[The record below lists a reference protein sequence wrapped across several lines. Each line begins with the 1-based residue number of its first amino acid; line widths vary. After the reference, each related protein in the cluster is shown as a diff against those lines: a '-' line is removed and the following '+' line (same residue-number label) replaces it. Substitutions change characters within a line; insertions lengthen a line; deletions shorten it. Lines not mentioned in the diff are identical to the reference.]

1 MVEDLSLEELLA
13 ATAARDERA
22 FGALYRATS
31 ARVFAV
37 VLRIV
42 TRRDCAEEVLQESY
56 ITVWSRAGDYRPE
69 KGAPMAWLTTIG
81 RNRALDRL
89 RRRRPE
95 VPLDGVEGTESWA
108 DPEPSP
114 LDWSIASAEAQRLKA
129 CLDGLEAR
137 QRDAITLAMIEGYT
151 HSELASRFDCPLGT
165 VKSWIRR
172 GLQRLKV
179 CLER

>member
-1 MVEDLSLEELLA
+1 MAEDPSLAELLA
-13 ATAARDERA
+13 ATAAKDEEA
-22 FGALYRATS
+22 FGALYEATS
-31 ARVFAV
+31 ARIFAV

-42 TRRDCAEEVLQESY
+42 TRRDWAEEVLQEVY
-56 ITVWSRAGDYRPE
+56 ITIWERADAYRPE

-89 RRRRPE
+89 RRRRNE
-95 VPLDGVEGTESWA
+95 VPLEVIEGTESCV
-108 DPEPSP
+108 DPAPSP
-114 LDWSIASAEAQRLKA
+114 LDWSIAGAEARRLKA
-129 CLDGLEAR
+129 CLDALEAR
-137 QRDAITLAMIEGYT
+137 QRDSILMAMVEGYT